1 MRLHERYGN
10 FVRIAPN
17 HISVNV
23 SGAIGEIYGHKSG
36 FLKADFYDAFVQ
48 VKPGVFNTRQADVH
62 QRKRK
67 YMNPAFSARA
77 LRDFEPYMDQELRAW
92 KSQFLNMTRSANAI
106 VDFSIWTNY
115 LAFDV
120 IGSFSF
126 GQSFGFSQKG
136 YDAYGLIQTI
146 DERGEVL
153 NALGSTPSWLRPLM
167 KYHPFDSFWKRGVNA
182 KANLENFGRRAYLER
197 KHSKFCDRQDL
208 LSYLLAAK
216 DPDTGNPLPEEEI
229 IAESISF
236 IVGGSDTTSST
247 MTNFIDYVSR
257 DKMLLGRI
265 HAELDAAYPGPLGPD
280 WVADNDTAGTLSL
293 LNATLREVM
302 RLRPTSATGL
312 ERVTPKGG
320 RTIGGSFIPEGTVVS
335 VPTQVYVRKDG

>member
-1 MRLHERYGN
+1 
-10 FVRIAPN
+10 
-17 HISVNV
+17 
-23 SGAIGEIYGHKSG
+23 
-36 FLKADFYDAFVQ
+36 
-48 VKPGVFNTRQADVH
+48 
-62 QRKRK
+62 
-67 YMNPAFSARA
+67 
-77 LRDFEPYMDQELRAW
+77 
-92 KSQFLNMTRSANAI
+92 
-106 VDFSIWTNY
+106 
-115 LAFDV
+115 
-120 IGSFSF
+120 
-126 GQSFGFSQKG
+126 
-136 YDAYGLIQTI
+136 
-146 DERGEVL
+146 
-153 NALGSTPSWLRPLM
+153 M

-197 KHSKFCDRQDL
+197 KHSKLCDRQDL

-320 RTIGGSFIPEGTVVS
+320 RTIGGSFIPEGVS
-335 VPTQVYVRKDG
+335 THQQTDVLHEPHTLL